1 MYMQHFV
8 CNNKLGWI
16 SQQKLVVLP
25 MRVRVFYLKWGFSSV
40 QVIKAAVGQVYDIA
54 QGNLAAADLSRA
66 K

>member
-25 MRVRVFYLKWGFSSV
+25 MRVRVFYLK
-40 QVIKAAVGQVYDIA
+40 
-54 QGNLAAADLSRA
+54 
-66 K
+66 